1 MGITTSELKQLNC
14 DMVYRMIYENNGI
27 TKQMIAK
34 ELRFSC
40 LPFHRIWDICWNR
53 IRSTAVPTELQLAA
67 ARRSYISSTI
77 IPGSL
82 FQ

>member
-34 ELRFSC
+34 ELRFS
-40 LPFHRIWDICWNR
+40 LP
-53 IRSTAVPTELQLAA
+53 T
-67 ARRSYISSTI
+67 ISQNLGYLLEQDKI
-77 IPGSL
+77 H
-82 FQ
+82 

>member
-34 ELRFSC
+34 ELRF
-40 LPFHRIWDICWNR
+40 HRIWDICWSR
-53 IRSTAVPTELQLAA
+53 IRSTAVPTELQPAA
-67 ARRSYISSTI
+67 DRHSYINSTI
-77 IPGSL
+77 IPESL
-82 FQ
+82 FL